1 MLRIPRHTHNNTHH
15 NAHTQK
21 QERGPHRTHSFSVLV
36 RGTTK
41 LGNREGVTS
50 PLADSDPW
58 SGGGEDSDPSAAIKT
73 RTLGFKGG
81 SQVCFFLKNKK
92 TKTLEFN
99 LIYFTLISFNY
110 YFMMKSNLG
119 PV

>member
-1 MLRIPRHTHNNTHH
+1 MKTQNRTFDTAPNVTPPRVDAANTETHTQQ
-15 NAHTQK
+15 HTQK

-92 TKTLEFN
+92 TK
-99 LIYFTLISFNY
+99 
-110 YFMMKSNLG
+110 KQKQKH
-119 PV
+119 